1 MQFIQDRLLC
11 RHFQLMQIIIQAK
24 QFVCT
29 SSNVGTGNTSPVHK
43 SYTMPKLPSTLSSP
57 FHGLCLAK
65 QDIRTRSK
73 Y

>member
-1 MQFIQDRLLC
+1 
-11 RHFQLMQIIIQAK
+11 MQIIIQAK

-57 FHGLCLAK
+57 FHGLGFAK
-65 QDIRTRSK
+65 QDIRTRS
-73 Y
+73 